1 MKSFLR
7 NNGLSLALMALFL
20 VTLVGQAWAGLMD
33 FNSEQREHALATIGM
48 GQYLLSGHF
57 WQAVGENWESEFL
70 QMAMF
75 VVLTIFLFQKGSPE
89 SNDPDD
95 PDDPEKLVERS
106 SDPRAPWPV
115 RRGGLIGRMYAHS
128 LSAAFALLFAL
139 SFTIHVVG
147 GHRAYVRE
155 QHLNHQPTPDL
166 MEYVASGTFWFESM
180 QNWQSEFLS
189 LAAMVW
195 LSKYLR
201 EHKSAESKAVA
212 SPHDAHE

>member
-7 NNGLSLALMALFL
+7 NNGLSLTLMALFL

-128 LSAAFALLFAL
+128 LSAAFALLFVL

-155 QHLNHQPTPDL
+155 QHLNRQPTPDL